1 MSGYGLCMCG
11 TDTGEE
17 IIIMEYIRNEKQG
30 AIALAMCDAIHQH
43 AAYLSEIDGATGDGD
58 HGVNM
63 NKGFLMAKERLMEDM
78 SFTESM
84 KTISRTLVMDIG
96 GSMGPIYGTMFS
108 RLSKATKKEERIT
121 REVFLKALQD
131 ALLGLQELAGAKE
144 GDKTLIDTLAPATRA
159 FEEAVK
165 EGSSFAQ
172 CLQALCDGAQ
182 EGKEHT
188 KELVAK
194 IGRAARLG
202 ERSRGYLDAGA
213 TSCWILLKTMAEKLC
228 EVIET
233 D

>member
-30 AIALAMCDAIHQH
+30 AISLAMCDAIHEH

-131 ALLGLQELAGAKE
+131 RCWDCRSWL
-144 GDKTLIDTLAPATRA
+144 
-159 FEEAVK
+159 
-165 EGSSFAQ
+165 
-172 CLQALCDGAQ
+172 
-182 EGKEHT
+182 
-188 KELVAK
+188 
-194 IGRAARLG
+194 
-202 ERSRGYLDAGA
+202 ERRRG
-213 TSCWILLKTMAEKLC
+213 IRH
-228 EVIET
+228 
-233 D
+233 

>member
-11 TDTGEE
+11 TDAGEE
-17 IIIMEYIRNEKQG
+17 TVMEYIRNEHNVK
-30 AIALAMCDAIHQH
+30 IAEAVCDAIHEN
-43 AAYLSEIDGATGDGD
+43 AAYLSEIDGAIGDGD

-63 NKGFLMAKERLMEDM
+63 NKGFMMAKQRLREDM
-78 SFTESM
+78 SFSESM

-108 RLSKATKKEERIT
+108 RIAKASKQEEKLT
-121 REVFLKALQD
+121 REIFLNALQD
-131 ALLGLQELAGAKE
+131 ALQGLQELAGAKE

-159 FEEAVK
+159 YEQALK
-165 EGSSFAQ
+165 EGSSYAA
-172 CLQALCDGAQ
+172 CLCALQKGA
-182 EGKEHT
+182 EAGKEHT

-213 TSCWILLKTMAEKLC
+213 TSCCIILTTMAEQMCKAIVK
-228 EVIET
+228 E
-233 D
+233 

>member
-1 MSGYGLCMCG
+1 
-11 TDTGEE
+11 
-17 IIIMEYIRNEKQG
+17 MEYIRNERNAK
-30 AIALAMCDAIHQH
+30 IAQAVCDAIHEN
-43 AAYLSEIDGATGDGD
+43 AAYLSEIDGAIGDGD

-63 NKGFLMAKERLMEDM
+63 NKGFLMAKERLREDM
-78 SFTESM
+78 SFSESM

-108 RLSKATKKEERIT
+108 KLAKTSRKEERIT
-121 REVFLKALQD
+121 KEVFLNALQD
-131 ALLGLQELAGAKE
+131 ALQGLQELAGAKE

-159 FEEAVK
+159 YE
-165 EGSSFAQ
+165 
-172 CLQALCDGAQ
+172 QALQEGRSYAACLRALQKGAE

-213 TSCWILLKTMAEKLC
+213 TSCCIILKTMADQMC
-228 EVIET
+228 EAIEE